1 MKENI
6 FIVLLSLLHIGF
18 VFSQDETDRKSGIL
32 DIKLGYSVIQHLEPQ
47 IYGNAALTLVGD
59 VNDGSLSGF
68 ETMNGINFKVYKFFK
83 NNLGLYADIGAGNSS
98 NSVNFQNAGEPFVQ
112 YQNNADFIN
121 TSIGVATKFSSK
133 SLPASLILGTNIGY
147 FRYEAS
153 YSVLQGDNG
162 LWYDGIFQTLKAGME
177 ATIEYEVFKGFNIFS
192 EINYS
197 TQIAVDGDNFN
208 LDNAGDDATYFQTS
222 YISPSMAALRMTFG
236 IGYNF

>member
-1 MKENI
+1 M
-6 FIVLLSLLHIGF
+6 GF
-18 VFSQDETDRKSGIL
+18 VFSQTDANRKNGIL

-59 VNDGSLSGF
+59 VKDGSLSGF
-68 ETMNGINFKVYKFFK
+68 ETMNGANLKIYKFFK
-83 NNLGLYADIGAGNSS
+83 NNLGVYADFGAGNSS
-98 NSVNFQNAGEPFVQ
+98 NTVNFQNPDEPFVQ

-121 TSIGVATKFSSK
+121 TSIGVAAKLSSE

-147 FRYEAS
+147 FRYEAD

-162 LWYDGIFQTLKAGME
+162 LWFGGIFQTLKAGME
-177 ATIEYEVFKGFNIFS
+177 ATIEYEIFKGFNVFS

-197 TQIAVDGDNFN
+197 SQVAVDGDNFN